1 MSQQNSA
8 SPIYRHRI
16 YNQSKD
22 KHPRGL
28 VPLALCYAIFFC
40 TFIYL
45 VSALYLYLQS
55 ELPQLSAHFAHV
67 SITLLKALVTRPS
80 YSLPCYGYFQP
91 SEAQ

>member
-8 SPIYRHRI
+8 SPIYRHCI

-28 VPLALCYAIFFC
+28 VPLAVCYAIFFC

-67 SITLLKALVTRPS
+67 SITLLKKALVTRPS
-80 YSLPCYGYFQP
+80 YSLPCYG
-91 SEAQ
+91 